1 MVNLFTAFAR
11 VVPFDNTVATYW
23 GQFSGIQFMSMAL
36 RMRRFNKDL
45 PFQTLLLLCSL
56 RNSSNVPTLIPP
68 TFNHVEV
75 DIYQGS
81 FIFMWSTDSAVRIEN
96 NSSEAADCDSH
107 LVEPCDIALM
117 VVDVA
122 LGNIYGAVLGVT
134 ASVLAKTL
142 SALLSLFIGGA
153 LGLEFPEILQKRMG
167 AVQKRPLQAESLVFT
182 RLAPISTGVKNYA
195 LALLPAEDLELRR
208 CKAHRVSVAIPNAPE
223 DVPLLPYTLAVLAAN
238 LLVTTGICILGAGAD
253 NLVDALDQVT
263 GS

>member
-1 MVNLFTAFAR
+1 MTGTAPHEMKEKDPKTSPSSHPKDGKKSSKHY
-11 VVPFDNTVATYW
+11 V
-23 GQFSGIQFMSMAL
+23 ILAL
-36 RMRRFNKDL
+36 GGVLALAAAYICKKGGKEELMNITRE
-45 PFQTLLLLCSL
+45 TLLSLQSL
-56 RNSSNVPTLIPP
+56 RDYGAVGY
-68 TFNHVEV
+68 VA
-75 DIYQGS
+75 
-81 FIFMWSTDSAVRIEN
+81 FIFAFVTMLTL
-96 NSSEAADCDSH
+96 C
-107 LVEPCDIALM
+107 LPGTM

-142 SALLSLFIGGA
+142 SALLSLFIGRIFGKA

-167 AVQKRPLQAESLVFT
+167 AVQKRPLQALFLA

-195 LALLPAEDLELRR
+195 LALLPA
-208 CKAHRVSVAIPNAPE
+208 E